1 MKLSEAAKIMNGE
14 LRGQDAYFFGGA
26 SDTRKLKPG
35 ELFFAWKGDQFDAHD
50 YLESAEL
57 NGAICAVVERFIPS
71 AQIAQIIVKD
81 TQKALGKIAKA
92 WRKEWKGTMIALTGS
107 NGKTTLK
114 EMVTSILSVNHEVLA
129 TEGNYNNHVGCPLM
143 LLRLNTHHTHAVIEM
158 GASNPREIEYLT
170 KIVQPDIAIL
180 NNAGACHLEG
190 FGSIEGVAKA
200 KAEIFEGLSKTG
212 TAIINADDQFA
223 EFWQTCVSDFNS
235 LTFGIEHEADV
246 MAKAIHDRHFELNLM
261 KTGEKAEID
270 LQLLGRHNILNALA
284 ASAATSAAGEKI
296 ETIQKGLEQLE
307 PVKGRL
313 QVVKIKENV
322 QLINDAYNANPNSLK
337 AGIDACSAGVRWLVL
352 GDMRELGEAERSIHH
367 ECGQY
372 AKDAGFSELFTL
384 GELTKEA
391 VKGFGEGGS
400 NFDTHEA
407 LLGILAEKIEAYQD
421 KTLLTI
427 LLKGSNSMNMQ
438 YFYEALTKDQ
448 DQSESD
454 ELDH

>member
-1 MKLSEAAKIMNGE
+1 MQLSEAAKIMNGE

-35 ELFFAWKGDQFDAHD
+35 EIFFAWKGEKSDAHD

-81 TQKALGKIAKA
+81 SQKALGKIAKA
-92 WRKEWKGTMIALTGS
+92 WRKEWQGTMIALTGS

-143 LLRLNTHHTHAVIEM
+143 LLRLNKHHTHAVIEM
-158 GASNPREIEYLT
+158 GASNPKEIEYLT

-180 NNAGACHLEG
+180 NNAGECHLEG
-190 FGSIEGVAKA
+190 FGSLKGVAKA
-200 KAEIFEGLSKTG
+200 KAEIFLGLSKTG

-223 EFWQTCVSDFNS
+223 EFWQTCVSDFKS
-235 LTFGIEHEADV
+235 VTFGITNSADV
-246 MAKAIHDRHFELNLM
+246 SADKIENQQFQLNLNTTQESAQIQL
-261 KTGEKAEID
+261 K
-270 LQLLGRHNILNALA
+270 LLGRHNILNALA
-284 ASAATSAAGEKI
+284 ASACAQAAGESI
-296 ETIQKGLEQLE
+296 ATIQKGLEALT

-313 QVVKIKENV
+313 QVVKVKENV

-337 AGIDACSAGVRWLVL
+337 AGIDACSVGERWLVL
-352 GDMRELGEAERSIHH
+352 GDMRELGEKEHEIHFN
-367 ECGQY
+367 CGQY
-372 AKDAGFSELFTL
+372 AKNAGFTKLFTL
-384 GELTKEA
+384 GDLTKSA
-391 VKGFGEGGS
+391 VKGFGDDA
-400 NFDTHEA
+400 NAYDTHEA
-407 LLGILAEKIEAYQD
+407 LLVALKDDIKAYEAP
-421 KTLLTI
+421 TLLTI

-438 YFYEALTKDQ
+438 FFYEALTQGQPDA
-448 DQSESD
+448 
-454 ELDH
+454 

>member
-1 MKLSEAAKIMNGE
+1 MKLSEAAKIMKGE
-14 LRGQDAYFFGGA
+14 LKGQDAYFFGAA

-35 ELFFAWKGDQFDAHD
+35 ELFFAWKGDRFDAHD

-71 AQIAQIIVKD
+71 AQISQIVVKD
-81 TQKALGKIAKA
+81 SQKALGRIAKE
-92 WRKEWKGTMIALTGS
+92 WRRAWKGTMIALTGS

-143 LLRLNTHHTHAVIEM
+143 LLRLNKHHTHAVIEM
-158 GASNPREIEYLT
+158 GANHPKEIEYLT

-190 FGSIEGVAKA
+190 FGSLEGVAKA
-200 KAEIFEGLSKTG
+200 KSEIFLGLASSG
-212 TAIINADDQFA
+212 TAIINADDQFVDY
-223 EFWQTCVSDFNS
+223 WKSCVTDFKAY
-235 LTFGIEHEADV
+235 TFGIDHPADV
-246 MAKAIHDRHFELNLM
+246 MATKIKENHQFTLNIAPSKAS
-261 KTGEKAEID
+261 AEIT

-284 ASAATSAAGEKI
+284 ASAATTAAGESI
-296 ETIQKGLEQLE
+296 ETIKKGLESLA

-337 AGIDACSAGVRWLVL
+337 AGIDACTAGNRWLVL
-352 GDMRELGEAERSIHH
+352 GDMRELGVDEVDIHH
-367 ECGQY
+367 ECGAY
-372 AKDAGFSELFTL
+372 AKAAGFSELFAL
-384 GELTKEA
+384 GELTKHA
-391 VKGFGEGGS
+391 VTGFGAGAQS
-400 NFDTHEA
+400 YADHEVLLAA
-407 LLGILAEKIEAYQD
+407 LSAKIEAYEEE
-421 KTLLTI
+421 TLLTI

-438 YFYEALTKDQ
+438 YFYEALVECEDC
-448 DQSESD
+448 
-454 ELDH
+454 

>member
-1 MKLSEAAKIMNGE
+1 MQLSEAAKIMNGE

-35 ELFFAWKGDQFDAHD
+35 EIFFAWKGDKSDAHD

-57 NGAICAVVERFIPS
+57 DGAICAVVERFIPS

-81 TQKALGKIAKA
+81 SQKALGKIAKA
-92 WRKEWKGTMIALTGS
+92 WRKEWKGTMVALTGS

-114 EMVTSILSVNHEVLA
+114 EMLTSILSVNHEVLA

-158 GASNPREIEYLT
+158 GASNPKEIEYLT

-180 NNAGACHLEG
+180 NNAGECHLEG
-190 FGSIEGVAKA
+190 FGSINGVAKA
-200 KAEIFEGLSKTG
+200 KAEIFQGLSKTG

-223 EFWQTCVSDFNS
+223 EFWQTCVADFKS
-235 LTFGIEHEADV
+235 VTFGIKHAADV
-246 MAKAIHDRHFELNLM
+246 SADEIQNQQFQLHLH
-261 KTGEKAEID
+261 KTGESTNIQLK
-270 LQLLGRHNILNALA
+270 LLGNHNILNALA
-284 ASAATSAAGEKI
+284 ASAAAQAAGESI
-296 ETIQKGLEQLE
+296 ETIKQGLQALE

-337 AGIDACSAGVRWLVL
+337 AGIDACSVGTRWLVL
-352 GDMRELGEAERSIHH
+352 GDMRELGEKEHEIHQ
-367 ECGQY
+367 ECGKY
-372 AKDAGFSELFTL
+372 AKKAGFTKLFTL
-384 GELTKEA
+384 GELTKSA
-391 VKGFGEGGS
+391 VKGFGEGAMAY
-400 NFDTHEA
+400 DAHDA
-407 LLGILAEKIEAYQD
+407 LLIALKDKIREYEEPV
-421 KTLLTI
+421 LLTI

-438 YFYEALTKDQ
+438 YFYEALTQGQPDA
-448 DQSESD
+448 
-454 ELDH
+454 